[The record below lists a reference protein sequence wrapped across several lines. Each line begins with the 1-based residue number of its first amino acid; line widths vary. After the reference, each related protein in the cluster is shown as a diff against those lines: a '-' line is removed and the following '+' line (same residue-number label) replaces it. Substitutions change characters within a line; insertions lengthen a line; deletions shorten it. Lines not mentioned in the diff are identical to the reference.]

1 MVHLR
6 FIGITAGIAFIL
18 ALITGLFS
26 GAGFGL
32 ILLRSFLT
40 GILFGGLAFVLRWVM
55 DRYLPGLLNSET
67 KQSEKKPGPV
77 SEDSDEEFS
86 DEEEL
91 GIPEF
96 NGENNVDIVL
106 EEENPH
112 ISRAESPEEFVEE
125 MENVSEL
132 NEEELEDS
140 GENAIPAAVVS
151 EVEDPGDDLPN
162 LDQFSSSFSGV
173 ENEFMESEKDFIGGD
188 GKAANQNNVDIMGSE
203 HSTDEL
209 AKAVKTLLAKEK
221 KG

>member
-6 FIGITAGIAFIL
+6 FIGITAGIAFFL

-32 ILLRSFLT
+32 VFLRSFLT
-40 GILFGGLAFVLRWVM
+40 GILFGGLAFVLRWII
-55 DRYLPGLLNSET
+55 DRYLPGLLNTET
-67 KQSEKKPGPV
+67 KQSEKRPGTV

-91 GIPEF
+91 GIPELD
-96 NGENNVDIVL
+96 GENNVDIVL

-125 MENVSEL
+125 MENVSESD
-132 NEEELEDS
+132 EEEPEDS
-140 GENAIPAAVVS
+140 GEIVIPAEAVS
-151 EVEDPGDDLPN
+151 EAEDVGDDLPN

-173 ENEFMESEKDFIGGD
+173 ENEFMESEKDFISGD
-188 GKAANQNNVDIMGSE
+188 GKAAKQDNVDIMGSE
-203 HSTDEL
+203 HSTEEL
-209 AKAVKTLLAKEK
+209 AKAVKTLLVKEE